1 MSTGLQLTLAE
12 LDEMVARGA
21 FAALQPRRFELING
35 ELREMAPIGPDH
47 ADATDWF
54 GTWSHRLKIG
64 DQIRVRIQ
72 NPIRIEELD
81 SQPQPDVV
89 WCRNKKYA
97 HHPTPKDVFLVSEV
111 ADETLK
117 FDCGEKADLYAS
129 GGIKDY
135 WVVNLPDRT
144 IEVFRKPK
152 GGHYQQRR
160 TYAVGETVSPLAFP
174 QVELKVRDLFT
185 LATFFGK

>member
-21 FAALQPRRFELING
+21 FVPLEPRRFELICG

-47 ADATDWF
+47 AETTGWLNA
-54 GTWSHRLKIG
+54 WSFQLSLGFK
-64 DQIRVRIQ
+64 VRIQ
-72 NPIRIEELD
+72 DPIRLD
-81 SQPQPDVV
+81 AVESQPEPGVV
-89 WCRNKKYA
+89 WCKDKRYPQ
-97 HHPTPKDVFLVSEV
+97 HPTPRDIFLTIEV
-111 ADETLK
+111 ADETVK

-152 GGHYQQRR
+152 GDHYQQRR

-174 QVELKVRDLFT
+174 PVKLNVRDLFA

>member
-21 FAALQPRRFELING
+21 FAPLQPRRFELIRG

-47 ADATDWF
+47 ADATDWLNAWTF
-54 GTWSHRLKIG
+54 DLPIKSK
-64 DQIRVRIQ
+64 IRVRIQ
-72 NPIRIEELD
+72 QPVRIEDLD
-81 SQPQPDVV
+81 SQPEPDVV
-89 WCRNKKYA
+89 WCKNKKYP
-97 HHPTPKDVFLVSEV
+97 HHPTPPDVLLVIEV
-111 ADETLK
+111 ADETVK

-135 WVVNLPDRT
+135 WVANLPDRT

-152 GGHYQQRR
+152 GDHYQQRR
-160 TYAVGETVSPLAFP
+160 TYAVGEKVSPLAFP
-174 QVELKVRDLFT
+174 QVELNVRDLFA

>member
-1 MSTGLQLTLAE
+1 MSTGLQLTLDE

-47 ADATDWF
+47 ADATDWVME
-54 GTWSHRLKIG
+54 WSIHLPVKSKV
-64 DQIRVRIQ
+64 RVRIQ
-72 NPIRIEELD
+72 QPIRIEERD

-89 WCRNKKYA
+89 WAALKKYT
-97 HHPTPKDVFLVSEV
+97 HHPTPKDIYLVIEV
-111 ADETLK
+111 ADETVK
-117 FDCGEKADLYAS
+117 FDCGEKADLYAA

-152 GGHYQQRR
+152 GDHYQQRR
-160 TYAVGETVSPLAFP
+160 TYGVGEKVSPLAFP
-174 QVELKVRDLFT
+174 QVELKIRDLFT